1 MKKVT
6 VIIPCYNCAESV
18 SDILCDMEKQ
28 TIGIENL
35 EIILVDDASTDDT
48 LQRLCIWEEK
58 YPESVLVIHCE
69 ENGKQGAARNIGLQ
83 YASAPYIGFV
93 DADDRIEN
101 KMFEMLY
108 QVAEETKSEVVICRS
123 VKEEKFVPVEENTL
137 KLQEVQEIASEEER
151 NFLLES
157 QWNAA
162 VWNKLYRRD
171 FLTEHEIYFVPGK
184 FYEDIFFTELVKL
197 SVRKYCVIDNAL
209 YHHIFYKESSSH
221 SVSDEL
227 RAFDFL
233 EVHMDLIEEVRHRGV
248 YGRYESHF
256 VKKFF
261 VAYLAFMSD
270 YERCVGRLSSDMRD
284 IIIDGIKAL
293 FPNCRNLPFIKAMMQ
308 GEQEHWKRYI
318 AYLC

>member
-1 MKKVT
+1 MKKVS
-6 VIIPCYNCAESV
+6 VIIPCYNCVQSV
-18 SDILCDMEKQ
+18 SDIMCDMEKQ

-48 LQRLCIWEEK
+48 LQSLCSWEEK

-69 ENGKQGAARNIGLQ
+69 ENGKQGTARNVGLQ

-93 DADDRIEN
+93 DADDRIET
-101 KMFEMLY
+101 KMFELLY
-108 QVAEETKSEVVICRS
+108 QAAETTRSEVILCQS
-123 VKEEKFVPVEENTL
+123 VKEETFVSKEENTL
-137 KLQEVQEIASEEER
+137 QIQEVPEIASEEER
-151 NFLLES
+151 EVLLER

-171 FLTEHEIYFVPGK
+171 FLTEHEICFVPGK

-197 SVRKYCVIDNAL
+197 SVRKYCVIDNVL

-233 EVHMDLIEEVRHRGV
+233 EVHMDLIEEVRRREL
-248 YGRYESHF
+248 YRRYESHF

-270 YERCVGRLSSDMRD
+270 YERCVGGFPLEMRD
-284 IIIDGIKAL
+284 IVIEAIKAL
-293 FPNCRNLPFIKAMMQ
+293 FPNCRDLPFIKAVLQ
-308 GEQEHWKRYI
+308 GEQEKWKRYI
-318 AYLC
+318 SYLC